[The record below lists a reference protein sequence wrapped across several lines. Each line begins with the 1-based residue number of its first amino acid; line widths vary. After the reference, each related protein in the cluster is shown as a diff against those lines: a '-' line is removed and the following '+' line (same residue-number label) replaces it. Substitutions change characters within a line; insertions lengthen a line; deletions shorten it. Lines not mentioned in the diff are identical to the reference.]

1 MFFHKNILPLWDKV
15 LIYLGTKIVKIAQI
29 FIIKVKKSMDRKLL
43 IQIIAKDINELSTLS
58 QGFLEM
64 DKIPTSFL
72 ELGQSKAMAI
82 ADEFK
87 QLLQK
92 SHENSDSFVA
102 SKVSSN
108 IFEEHKPDIKD
119 HTFSDELP
127 TPEDNLSTPKIKEEK
142 ESSIELH
149 SDLAPEIEAEM
160 DAIDAEE
167 DVEEEFEETNHNILQ
182 EESFA
187 TDALNALDER
197 IGQEIVEVK
206 EDIQEGYQKVSHVA
220 NEVAQEVDDYFAQ
233 VHKKSDEEIKE
244 FQETVVN
251 KARFLAR
258 KLRGEKTEEP
268 TIDTIPGAEI
278 QESEVTP
285 VLEPVEKVEAEVKD
299 IEAVEQVSVKEED
312 ATKTEENASIIIDE
326 PLPES
331 IPEENN
337 STPIAGRQ
345 SNDSVGIQE
354 NYQSEPD
361 CLNARLSKQK
371 IKSIGQ
377 SISFVDSF
385 MYQRELFQGDGEL
398 MRNTFDKLDAFH
410 SLEEALDYLQ
420 QRFAWKE
427 DQEGVKP
434 FYTLLERRY

>member
-72 ELGQSKAMAI
+72 ELAQSKAMAI

-92 SHENSDSFVA
+92 SQENSDSLVA

-108 IFEEHKPDIKD
+108 IFEEHKPDIKE
-119 HTFSDELP
+119 HSFSDELP
-127 TPEDNLSTPKIKEEK
+127 KSEDSLSTSPVAPN
-142 ESSIELH
+142 L
-149 SDLAPEIEAEM
+149 DPEIEAEM

-167 DVEEEFEETNHNILQ
+167 EDTEEEFEESTTTIL
-182 EESFA
+182 EDESFA
-187 TDALNALDER
+187 SDALNALDER
-197 IGQEIVEVK
+197 IGQEILEVT

-220 NEVAQEVDDYFAQ
+220 SEVAQEVDDYFAQ
-233 VHKKSDEEIKE
+233 VHHKSDHEIKE
-244 FQETVVN
+244 FQEKVVN

-258 KLRGEKTEEP
+258 KLRGEKAE
-268 TIDTIPGAEI
+268 DTILEPSFEVKNSNKEEAFVE
-278 QESEVTP
+278 ESE
-285 VLEPVEKVEAEVKD
+285 EKVEPVVQD
-299 IEAVEQVSVKEED
+299 VSIEEINQELVKEKD
-312 ATKTEENASIIIDE
+312 ATKSERNASIIIE
-326 PLPES
+326 EELTSPLR
-331 IPEENN
+331 EERPVTQQTN
-337 STPIAGRQ
+337 SSA
-345 SNDSVGIQE
+345 SSDLQE

-420 QRFAWKE
+420 QRFDWQE

>member
-43 IQIIAKDINELSTLS
+43 IQIIAKDIKELTTLS

-92 SHENSDSFVA
+92 TQENSDSFVA

-108 IFEEHKPDIKD
+108 IFEEHKPDIKE
-119 HTFSDELP
+119 HSFSNQLP
-127 TPEDNLSTPKIKEEK
+127 TPEENLSTPTSVQK
-142 ESSIELH
+142 L
-149 SDLAPEIEAEM
+149 DPEIEAEM

-167 DVEEEFEETNHNILQ
+167 EGEDEFEESTSTIL
-182 EESFA
+182 EDESFA
-187 TDALNALDER
+187 TEALNALDER

-220 NEVAQEVDDYFAQ
+220 SEVAQEVDDYFAQ
-233 VHKKSDEEIKE
+233 VHHKSEDEIKE
-244 FQETVVN
+244 FQEKVVN

-258 KLRGEKTEEP
+258 KLRGEKAEETTLEKTPEVENGNTEMTFVEESVENNKP
-268 TIDTIPGAEI
+268 EMQETSIEEI
-278 QESEVTP
+278 NQ
-285 VLEPVEKVEAEVKD
+285 EAE
-299 IEAVEQVSVKEED
+299 KEED
-312 ATKTEENASIIIDE
+312 ATKRERNASIIIEEEQTSPLRDE
-326 PLPES
+326 KPATQHTISSES
-331 IPEENN
+331 TDIHE
-337 STPIAGRQ
+337 S
-345 SNDSVGIQE
+345 
-354 NYQSEPD
+354 YQSEPD

-420 QRFAWKE
+420 QRFDWKE

-434 FYTLLERRY
+434 FYALLERRY